1 MSNVVSEMSPVRPG
15 IRPGTQP
22 TNAGAGYWPRATPFR
37 AQLPPLTETLEAEFN
52 IAQMRALARLWD
64 IPLKGSSRNGFVAQV
79 AEALAGRI
87 AQMRTNPEALL
98 EGLPPDRAELARRLL
113 TARDHEL
120 PLPRTLAA
128 SLWSRQVADSPDR
141 SLTEVLDALRR
152 RALIFPTHRYTG
164 YRDVYYQW
172 LPLTAS
178 GGNVPVISWPVQ
190 RSASPD
196 RTRPAGHT
204 SAARFLDAF
213 DLVLEAVISTG
224 VSVRPPLA
232 RHPQAGQTAW
242 LRGWEHDPQEAQRLL
257 NSRAGW
263 VPNPRSG
270 ISVPAASWL
279 SPEASIT
286 LENQTG
292 LPAAECEF
300 LFAIAAS
307 LQLIEAP
314 DFSAETANDDTRP
327 SEAGRH
333 VRACM
338 PAVEAWYA
346 LSNEQRFLRAWTAWQ
361 ETIPDAIEANLAL
374 RSSPALRA
382 PEGRAARSD
391 MPQQPFRVMR
401 AIGAREMGPLDLGAE
416 WCALRRYLFRVLR
429 GLPRA
434 QWIDWPAL
442 RRALFDFHPD
452 CAWTFMTPDHWW
464 FASPDGLI
472 RLQHSRYDE
481 WERSIGAVLEAALR
495 GPLQWFG
502 LLEAEEKPAGSTS
515 KADNAGIALSAFRV
529 TDMVDWVMQAQI
541 SMSASEAPAAH
552 TLPTLPATAA
562 PRPRAIAPVT
572 WLDSATWRLPPAPNR
587 AEFIAFARKIGE
599 PTETPFTYRLTPASI
614 QSALRDGITT
624 EEVVAQFERFG
635 APAPAAAL
643 KQYRAI
649 AERYGR
655 VRLYESLTVLRL
667 SDDYALPELLANTS
681 LAQAIIYQISPRAVV
696 VRADMLD
703 ELVREFVE
711 RGYTPAVI

>member
-1 MSNVVSEMSPVRPG
+1 MRPG
-15 IRPGTQP
+15 AQP
-22 TNAGAGYWPRATPFR
+22 ANAGAGYWPRATPFR
-37 AQLPPLTETLEAEFN
+37 AQLPPLAETLEAEFN

-64 IPLKGSSRNGFVAQV
+64 IQLKGSSRNGFVAQV
-79 AEALAGRI
+79 AEALAARV

-98 EGLPPDRAELARRLL
+98 EGLPPDQAELARRLL

-141 SLTEVLDALRR
+141 SLTEALDALRR

-204 SAARFLDAF
+204 GAARFLDAF
-213 DLVLEAVISTG
+213 DLVLQAMISTG
-224 VSVRPPLA
+224 VSIRPPLA
-232 RHPQAGQTAW
+232 GHAQAGQISW
-242 LRGWEHDPQEAQRLL
+242 LRRWEHDPQEAQRLL
-257 NSRAGW
+257 NSRPGW
-263 VPNPRSG
+263 VPNPNSG
-270 ISVPAASWL
+270 ISVPATSWL
-279 SPEASIT
+279 SPEAAIT

-300 LFAIAAS
+300 LFTIAAG

-327 SEAGRH
+327 SQAGRY
-333 VRACM
+333 VRARM
-338 PAVEAWYA
+338 SAVEAWYA

-361 ETIPDAIEANLAL
+361 ETVPDAIEVILAAHSKSAL
-374 RSSPALRA
+374 HTPTSS
-382 PEGRAARSD
+382 AAHSD
-391 MPQQPFRVMR
+391 LPKQPLFKVMR

-416 WCALRRYLFRVLR
+416 WCALRRYLFRILR
-429 GLPRA
+429 GLPRQ
-434 QWIDWPAL
+434 QWVDWPTL

-452 CAWTFMTPDHWW
+452 CAWTFMTPEHWW
-464 FASPDGLI
+464 FANPDGLT
-472 RLQHSRYDE
+472 RLQHRWYDD
-481 WERSIGAVLEAALR
+481 WVHSIGAVLEAALR
-495 GPLQWFG
+495 GPLYWLG
-502 LLEAEEKPAGSTS
+502 LVEIEEKPANATS
-515 KADNAGIALSAFRV
+515 EADKAGIALAAFRV
-529 TDMVDWVMQAQI
+529 TDMVDWVIQAQI
-541 SMSASEAPAAH
+541 VVSTSSEGPAAH
-552 TLPTLPATAA
+552 TVPTLPATAT
-562 PRPRAIAPVT
+562 PRPRAVAPVT

-599 PTETPFTYRLTPASI
+599 PTDTPFTYRLTPASI
-614 QSALRDGITT
+614 QSALREGITT
-624 EEVVAQFERFG
+624 EEVAAQFERFG
-635 APAPAAAL
+635 APAPEAAL
-643 KQYRAI
+643 RQYRAI

-655 VRLYESLTVLRL
+655 VRLYESLTVLQL

-681 LAQAIIYQISPRAVV
+681 LAQAIVYQISPRAVV
-696 VRADMLD
+696 IRADMLD

-711 RGYTPAVI
+711 RGYTPAVT